1 MLPLRLP
8 APSGASSGSSL
19 WRRELRLQLPALCM
33 VPVAIF
39 SSSNSNSC
47 SSSSC
52 SSSFSFSFSFS
63 NLLRPSSLSF
73 SRFSLRNVV
82 AASPCRNNSS
92 SCGPLLCR
100 LCLLSVLLCASFRNI
115 STSSFHRN
123 AASCASICFCLS
135 SAFLRSASRSV
146 RILSLLSVL
155 RCASWRNRSNSM
167 LPSSFSMRPTSSSPK
182 STSSSLPPFSSCPAL
197 CLVSVSHCKLASSS
211 LGTNASS
218 PSLRGSLFA
227 MTSTTLSCLTARFF
241 PKLSLRSVLLCAS
254 FRSMATSSFHRV
266 CSCAFICPRSSSAF
280 R

>member
-155 RCASWRNRSNSM
+155 RCASWRNH
-167 LPSSFSMRPTSSSPK
+167 
-182 STSSSLPPFSSCPAL
+182 STSSFQSRASFFSS
-197 CLVSVSHCKLASSS
+197 SSS
-211 LGTNASS
+211 STSFSFSCWMRLSLAVSS
-218 PSLRGSLFA
+218 CHCLI
-227 MTSTTLSCLTARFF
+227 LSCLLVFVSLIALSFPFF
-241 PKLSLRSVLLCAS
+241 PGSACLSAFSCSFSHLPSCTLLCCRS
-254 FRSMATSSFHRV
+254 FSALSF
-266 CSCAFICPRSSSAF
+266 
-280 R
+280 